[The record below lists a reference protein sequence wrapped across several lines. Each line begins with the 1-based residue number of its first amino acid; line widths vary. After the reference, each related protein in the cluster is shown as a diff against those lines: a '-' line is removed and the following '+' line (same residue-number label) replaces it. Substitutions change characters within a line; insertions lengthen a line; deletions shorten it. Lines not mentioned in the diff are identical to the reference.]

1 MDTIFKKKSL
11 APLALILILVITV
24 GTLAML
30 LHAQS
35 PVAAIQH
42 VNCPSQQPVSSPIAQ
57 KCPYKLLVFSK
68 TAAFRHASIK
78 DGKLALQKL
87 ATAHNVAID
96 FTEDS
101 TAFTDTNLKQYNA
114 IIFLLTT
121 GEVLD
126 GSQQVALERYIHA
139 GGGYVGI
146 HSATD
151 TEYDWPWYGKLVGA
165 YFDRIHGHSHVTQA
179 TLHVVDHTHPSTS
192 MLPATWIRTDE
203 WYNFASNPR
212 PDVHVLITIDEKTYK
227 GGVMGADHPI
237 AWYHGFEGGRA
248 WYTALGHTSESY
260 SEPLF
265 LAHLW
270 GGIIYAASINKV
282 HRSGQLYK
290 SLEIPLQS
298 PLDIKDE

>member
-151 TEYDWPWYGKLVGA
+151 TEYDWLWYGKLVGA
-165 YFDRIHGHSHVTQA
+165 YFDRIHGHSQVTQA
-179 TLHVVDHTHPSTS
+179 TLHVVDYTHSSTS

-237 AWYHGFEGGRA
+237 AWYHDFEGGRA

-298 PLDIKDE
+298 PFDIKDE